1 MTCNSAFESSKNF
14 TSKKTLQHKH
24 TFAKN
29 GKKRD
34 NQIFCANKFFI
45 AQKRWSNGQLE
56 NVVLFLGGEVQKSL
70 NMKYDFKL
78 RTFSVL

>member
-1 MTCNSAFESSKNF
+1 ME
-14 TSKKTLQHKH
+14 
-24 TFAKN
+24 
-29 GKKRD
+29 KKRD